1 MASPNSTF
9 TEIVSTT
16 LREHRQEFADNVSNN
31 NALLQRLMSKGRIT
45 TVDGGYEIVEPL
57 DYAENSTYQ
66 RYSGYDTL
74 NVSPSDVLSAAKYDW
89 KQSAVHI
96 SANGLE
102 LRNNSGEN
110 QLIQLATSRMTNA
123 IRTFKNNLSTD
134 VYSDGTVANQ
144 IGGLQSIVSDAGTGT
159 VGGINSSTY
168 AFWLSNSQK
177 ADDPIQGGGTVT
189 VSKSTFTSLMQPLW
203 LELTRG
209 NDRPDLIVASNDYYS
224 FYWNSLSDL
233 QRYESNHTQAV
244 DGFDSLKFV
253 TADVVFD
260 GGTSFGGGISAA
272 HMYFLNTDYMKL
284 CVHKDAN
291 MTEVAEQRAINQDAV
306 IIPIIWQGNLTCSN
320 RKLQGV
326 ITASG

>member
-1 MASPNSTF
+1 M
-9 TEIVSTT
+9 
-16 LREHRQEFADNVSNN
+16 
-31 NALLQRLMSKGRIT
+31 
-45 TVDGGYEIVEPL
+45 
-57 DYAENSTYQ
+57 
-66 RYSGYDTL
+66 
-74 NVSPSDVLSAAKYDW
+74 
-89 KQSAVHI
+89 
-96 SANGLE
+96 
-102 LRNNSGEN
+102 
-110 QLIQLATSRMTNA
+110 
-123 IRTFKNNLSTD
+123 
-134 VYSDGTVANQ
+134 
-144 IGGLQSIVSDAGTGT
+144 
-159 VGGINSSTY
+159 
-168 AFWLSNSQK
+168 
-177 ADDPIQGGGTVT
+177 
-189 VSKSTFTSLMQPLW
+189 SKSTFTSLMQPLW